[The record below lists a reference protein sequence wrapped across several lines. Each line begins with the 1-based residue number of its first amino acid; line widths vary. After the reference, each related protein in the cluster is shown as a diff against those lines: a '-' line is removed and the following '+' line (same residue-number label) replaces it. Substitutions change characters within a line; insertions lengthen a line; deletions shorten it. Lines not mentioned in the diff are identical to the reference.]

1 MGLSWQQ
8 GPLSAGAI
16 GHFLTPEP
24 LPDLLH
30 EPGRYPVAYFSR
42 VREVL
47 RMSMRWYG
55 SAA

>member
-24 LPDLLH
+24 LGTPRIPTTASTS
-30 EPGRYPVAYFSR
+30 EKPPAP
-42 VREVL
+42 
-47 RMSMRWYG
+47 WK
-55 SAA
+55 SASATS